1 MFWSVTSIVTFGCSN
16 SNHDAAHIGKVDGAT
31 SPASGPAANADAAAK
46 PVDAAPPAKIAV
58 PDLAGFL
65 KASYKVQV
73 HLDGK
78 DGPLGLL
85 NLLHLDA
92 CDGKIDVSLNP
103 SLQAIDAG
111 DFSKLLVIGAAVPI
125 DCSIINSH
133 IDITKVLSG
142 LFAAGTPGSG
152 LPIKK
157 NGDILALTALS
168 GVTFNP
174 GRPFFPSLLAGKKEA
189 LSVLQSTVTSN
200 ATLDSKDYSGTFS
213 IKMMEFAKP
222 YKPPGMNVTFPNSMY
237 FVDSAQGFA
246 GLDPLK
252 ALLFDELGFRMSLDP
267 IAITQ
272 IMIKGQADRL
282 LPVIATVPDEAL
294 DGILKL
300 TSPLIKGVVASN
312 GLDNQIVMGVAKD
325 ITVIITIDL
334 IAQEGT
340 GKADTAA
347 NRGETYGTPTPATAP
362 TPATPATATTPPT
375 VGP

>member
-1 MFWSVTSIVTFGCSN
+1 MLTFGCS
-16 SNHDAAHIGKVDGAT
+16 SATPESGHLGKISGSTLPDN
-31 SPASGPAANADAAAK
+31 GPALNANTAAK
-46 PVDAAPPAKIAV
+46 PAVPAAPGASV
-58 PDLAGFL
+58 GPDLAGFL

-92 CDGKIDVSLNP
+92 CNGNIDVSLNP

-111 DFSKLLVIGAAVPI
+111 DFSKVLVIGAAAPI
-125 DCSIINSH
+125 DCPIINSH
-133 IDITKVLSG
+133 LAIGKVLSG
-142 LFAAGTPGSG
+142 LFAAGSSGSG

-157 NGDILALTALS
+157 DGDILALTALN
-168 GVTFNP
+168 GVAFTP

-282 LPVIATVPDEAL
+282 LPVIATVPDEAF

-300 TSPLIKGVVASN
+300 TAPLIKGVVASN
-312 GLDNQIVMGVAKD
+312 GLDNQVVMGVAKD

-334 IAQEGT
+334 IAQEGADKAST
-340 GKADTAA
+340 GAD
-347 NRGETYGTPTPATAP
+347 RGETYGT
-362 TPATPATATTPPT
+362 ATPAVSSTATTQPT
-375 VGP
+375 AGP